1 MTDENNNNIPPVPNA
16 GSNQPPAPYGQNPQ
30 APQYGAPQA
39 PQYGAPQ
46 YNAPQNQQGQY
57 GAPSYNQPAKWNVL
71 SIITLVSAVLGF
83 SVISIVIGIISL
95 NQIKKTGEQG
105 KVLAIIGIV
114 LGALATIGY
123 IIAAIVFISVL
134 SDPNLYTGY

>member
-46 YNAPQNQQGQY
+46 YGTPQGQPGQY
-57 GAPSYNQPAKWNVL
+57 GSAPAKWNVL
-71 SIITLVSAVLGF
+71 SIITLVSGVLGF
-83 SVISIVIGIISL
+83 SIITIVLGIISL

-114 LGALATIGY
+114 LGALYTIGY
-123 IIAAIVFISVL
+123 IIAAIVVISIL
-134 SDPNLYTGY
+134 SDPSLYDYSY